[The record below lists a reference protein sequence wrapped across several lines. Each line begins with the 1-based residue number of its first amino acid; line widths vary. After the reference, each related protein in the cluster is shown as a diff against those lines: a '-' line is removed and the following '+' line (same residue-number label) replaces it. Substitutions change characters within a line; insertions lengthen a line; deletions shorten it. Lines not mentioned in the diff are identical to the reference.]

1 MKKRGSI
8 WLPVIW
14 VCVVLVAGSL
24 LVTTIYLDL
33 RSQSVENRE
42 EQLLVLARSAAS
54 NLESYLGSYQKDFS
68 VIRASSDFREGTDH
82 FLATGDDTLLLR
94 YLDTYNTAT
103 EDYVADI
110 SLTDGEGRV
119 LAGTNRHGPYEA
131 ITRPG
136 KDLVVSRGPDG
147 LYLAISTPVGEGL
160 RLQSMVDVAYMYQ
173 STGAFMTI
181 GKRGYVFY
189 QHSGGVVLTHP
200 RESFA
205 GQELLEGPGRE
216 FPELDPGELPLL
228 RGHQQ
233 SGEEGILRYRS
244 RWWDEA
250 EPGEAVKLAAYAP
263 ARIGDDF
270 LMVTAVADH
279 REIMELL
286 NRGILLIGA
295 VLSLMMVALCFLTFQ
310 LYTAIGEKS
319 RVERENTYLRELNEA
334 LEEMRRREEK
344 LQHFQRLEIIGTLT
358 GGIAHEL
365 GNLLVPIMAY
375 SALMADQVSP
385 QQEELYDE
393 AQEIYSA
400 ARKAKEV
407 IQQITDIS
415 RKDRGAFQ
423 ELDLSLTVGSA
434 LKMACSAKPREVE
447 MEWSLTLEDC
457 RVLGSATQLCQVVL
471 NLCTNA
477 FHAVAGRENG
487 FLRVEGHLRPA
498 LGEEGEVA
506 VFTFTDNGTGIEP
519 QMQERIFDPFFTTKR
534 TGEGTGLGLSIVQSI
549 AENHRGTVTVES
561 RPGEGST
568 FTLELPVIKKMAGV

>member
-385 QQEELYDE
+385 QQDHRHQPEGPGRLP
-393 AQEIYSA
+393 
-400 ARKAKEV
+400 
-407 IQQITDIS
+407 
-415 RKDRGAFQ
+415 GAGP
-423 ELDLSLTVGSA
+423 V
-434 LKMACSAKPREVE
+434 P
-447 MEWSLTLEDC
+447 DC
-457 RVLGSATQLCQVVL
+457 G
-471 NLCTNA
+471 
-477 FHAVAGRENG
+477 
-487 FLRVEGHLRPA
+487 LRPEDGLLRQAPGGGDGMEPDPGGLPGAGQCHPA
-498 LGEEGEVA
+498 LPGGA
-506 VFTFTDNGTGIEP
+506 EP
-519 QMQERIFDPFFTTKR
+519 LHQCLPR
-534 TGEGTGLGLSIVQSI
+534 
-549 AENHRGTVTVES
+549 RG
-561 RPGEGST
+561 RPGEWLSPGGGAPAPGPWGGRGGGGIH
-568 FTLELPVIKKMAGV
+568 LY